1 MAMCAI
7 NLSGSTIGDDDFLAF
22 LHEQF
27 ECYGVSP
34 KLICFEMTWNMVKKK
49 YMGNSLDLIY
59 KIFYFGNCHK
69 SLAKGD
75 TSGI

>member
-1 MAMCAI
+1 M
-7 NLSGSTIGDDDFLAF
+7 FLCLPTPGTQNV
-22 LHEQF
+22 LHAKQILQQSLK
-27 ECYGVSP
+27 V
-34 KLICFEMTWNMVKKK
+34 ICFEMTWNMVKKK